1 MNVSQL
7 KKFGGNV
14 QNSLKRLGDQ
24 VNDVKDE
31 SRGGIA
37 SAMAMAGL
45 PQAYLPGKN
54 LAGAGVGYFKGES
67 ALAIGISSISDNG
80 SWVFKVEGSGNTEG
94 DFGVSGGIGYQ
105 W

>member
-1 MNVSQL
+1 MFV
-7 KKFGGNV
+7 FA
-14 QNSLKRLGDQ
+14 
-24 VNDVKDE
+24 VK
-31 SRGGIA
+31 
-37 SAMAMAGL
+37 
-45 PQAYLPGKN
+45 N
-54 LAGAGVGYFKGES
+54 HAGAGVGYFKGES